1 MAHSFGWA
9 YINCEDSGSTSSGA
23 GAAGG
28 PTGSVQFLT
37 GASGATSGSSNF
49 MYHTNRIGAHLASS
63 LILTGTLI
71 VTGTISASHF
81 HIEDVAVI
89 DATGSTYFGN
99 SADDVHVR
107 TGSFWLSGGAHLG
120 SSMSDQHTI
129 TGSTYFFSAST
140 VVARLESTVA
150 RGSGSNFQLPGV
162 QVNYKRVTAFSS
174 TGSANDYI
182 VGIRAADTADTNY
195 RLPSASTAGTGSLR
209 VIKDELTS
217 RSSTQIYISSSSP
230 DTIDGQTSYTL
241 SGTMSAINLYSDGS
255 NWYIF

>member
-1 MAHSFGWA
+1 MGNSFGWA
-9 YINCEDSGSTSSGA
+9 YINCEDSGSASSTGL
-23 GAAGG
+23 AAG

-37 GASGATSGSSNF
+37 GAAGATSGSSNF

-107 TGSFWLSGGAHLG
+107 TGSFWLSGSAHLG
-120 SSMSDQHTI
+120 SSMSDAHTI

-140 VVARLESTVA
+140 IVAALESSDL

-162 QVNYKRVTAFSS
+162 QVNYKQIGTISA

-182 VGIRAADTADTNY
+182 VGIRAGDADTNY
-195 RLPSASTAGTGSLR
+195 RLPSASVAGTGSLR
-209 VIKDELTS
+209 VIKDEVTS
-217 RSSTQIYISSSSP
+217 RSSTKIYISSSSP
-230 DTIDGQTSYTL
+230 DTVDGQTSYAL
-241 SGTMSAINLYSDGS
+241 SGTMSAINLYSDGQ